1 MKPTPLPGLTRRRT
15 PLRRYGR
22 IAVWVLGI
30 PAALLIA
37 LYLILLITPIPLPF
51 LREPVRDAVLS
62 ALGPES
68 QLELGGM
75 SLAVEGGTWPVL
87 RFSPVVYTD
96 LKSGAKIRM
105 EALEV
110 GFSPVRALWG
120 QPGATVTMVAP
131 HIQVIQDLF
140 GPRVTSFEL
149 VDDPNNAGQTTVR
162 VLEGSDA
169 FPQIGIRSGGIEIQ
183 GALPEGSTANMRS
196 DNDWLVYNLEA
207 AESGMA
213 EIVNQ
218 AKQGT
223 FSRLRIRD
231 GKLEMNDAL
240 YGLFRTFEDLT
251 LDLTPSPDGT
261 VTKGTFSADF
271 GGTVLQGSVERTVQ
285 PDGSSRL
292 RSGVTNI
299 DFSAVIP
306 FINDQEAIVGV
317 LGAGAFSLNIDF
329 SREGKMTD
337 GQFDVDMTGM
347 DLRVQDDLFPIAS
360 SIIRIDWDPDVAR
373 FTMSEAGFRVGSTSA
388 KASGVFALG
397 LDENWGPTVG
407 VSMTMRDVSIDDGSG
422 PPDVPFAKMEFS
434 GWSAPLYGAVGVES
448 FVAEKPGARLAAIG
462 RIDMLREGMGFDM
475 DIGGEGITSDDLKR
489 LWPYFMAGSS
499 REWFVNNIPTG
510 EIISTTMK
518 YNFPVGSVAMDGE
531 EQKPLPPGSMSI
543 DMLAKDV
550 AITPVAGMAPIALQ
564 GNTRLTLRDANLM
577 IESEGARYPTPKGDI
592 SLANVAF
599 TMSGGAQPGHS
610 VVEISGDISGGI
622 PAVVALAKEQQPEAI
637 ASANLP
643 LNLDALAGSLQLGL
657 VATIMVDDKSQ
668 MTSFGYAVNGTLRD
682 FGSTEKI
689 QDRTIS
695 GGQLTI
701 AASQDGY
708 RVAGQAEI
716 DGLDADVVV
725 QGAGTTPPELLLSST
740 IKVADLKKMGF
751 DASEILS
758 GSVKFV
764 ARPMQ
769 DGSLQMVVDL
779 ADAGLNIKD
788 LGITKAVGVP
798 GELKAA
804 IRQDGTVTDLSQVTL
819 SFGTVD
825 LAGNIKFD
833 TEKGL
838 QSAEFTTF
846 ALSDGDSAQ
855 VALTPIEGG
864 GYEVRLRGQQ
874 LDLKPML
881 NRFFKLGEGTGG
893 PQASAFNDTIVLDVE
908 LDRAL
913 GYYRTTAYN
922 IDLALTLKGTDMRR
936 ATMQASFG
944 GERSLSITTNN
955 APDGRTLSV
964 AFNDLGTLLRFLN
977 VYPNV
982 EGGAGTLVMR
992 YDNEQKA
999 DFGTFLLQNFAIV
1012 NEENV
1017 AQIVGNHRESQ
1028 EMIAANNK
1036 LEFRTGQVEFV
1047 RRKDRVEV
1055 TDGMLAGDSAG
1066 GTLKGFIYT
1075 EAGQYDLTGTYV
1087 PLFGLSRAI
1096 QRVPL
1101 LGALLAGNEGEGV
1114 FGITFA
1120 VRGALDNPTFQ
1131 ANPLSALAVGPFRR
1145 IFEYRARELPRVD

>member
-15 PLRRYGR
+15 PARRFGR

-37 LYLILLITPIPLPF
+37 LYLVLLIMPIPLPF
-51 LREPVRDAVLS
+51 LRGPVRDAVLS

-68 QLELGGM
+68 QLDLGDM
-75 SLAVEGGTWPVL
+75 ALAVEGGTWPVF
-87 RFSPVVYTD
+87 RFAPVVYTD

-120 QPGATVTMVAP
+120 QPGATVTIVAP

-140 GPRVTSFEL
+140 GPRITSFEL
-149 VDDPNNAGQTTVR
+149 VDDPNAGQTTVR
-162 VLEGSDA
+162 VLEGRDA

-183 GALPEGSTANMRS
+183 GTLPEGSTANMRS

-207 AESGMA
+207 AEAGM
-213 EIVNQ
+213 EQIVQQ
-218 AKQGT
+218 AAAGR
-223 FSRLRIRD
+223 FSRLIIRD
-231 GKLEMNDAL
+231 GRLDMNDAL
-240 YGLFRTFEDLT
+240 YGLFRTFTDLNI
-251 LDLTPSPDGT
+251 DLTPSPDGT
-261 VTKGTFSADF
+261 VTKGTFSTDF
-271 GGTVLQGSVERTVQ
+271 GGTVMQGSVERAVGV
-285 PDGSSRL
+285 DGNARL

-299 DFSAVIP
+299 DFASVIP
-306 FINDQEAIVGV
+306 FINDQEAIVGI
-317 LGAGAFSLNIDF
+317 LGAGALSIDVGF
-329 SREGKMTD
+329 DRATGKLTD
-337 GQFDVDMTGM
+337 GRFDIDMTGM
-347 DLRVQDDLFPIAS
+347 DFRVQDDLFPIAS
-360 SIIRIDWDPDVAR
+360 SIITIDWEPAEAR
-373 FTMSEAGFRVGSTSA
+373 FTMAEAGFRIGSSSA

-397 LDENWGPTVG
+397 LDESWGPTVG
-407 VSMTMRDVSIDDGSG
+407 VSMTMRDVSIDSNG
-422 PPDVPFAKMEFS
+422 PPEVPFTSMEFS
-434 GWSAPLYGAVGVES
+434 GWSAPLYGAVGIES

-475 DIGGEGITSDDLKR
+475 TIGGSGITADDLKR
-489 LWPYFMAGSS
+489 LWPYFMAGPS

-531 EQKPLPPGSMSI
+531 EQKPLPPDSMSI

-550 AITPVAGMAPIALQ
+550 AITPMAGMDPIKLEGQ
-564 GNTRLTLRDANLM
+564 TRLTLRDADLM
-577 IESEGARYPTPKGDI
+577 IEATGAKYPTPKGDI

-599 TMSGGAQPGHS
+599 TMSAGDTPGHS
-610 VVEISGDISGGI
+610 VVEISGDVGGGI
-622 PAVVALAKEQQPEAI
+622 PALVALAKEQQPEAI
-637 ASANLP
+637 AAANLP
-643 LNLDALAGSLQLGL
+643 LDLDKLSGSLQLGL
-657 VATIMVDDKSQ
+657 VATIMIDGKSQ
-668 MTSFGYAVNGTLRD
+668 MTEFGYAINGTLRD
-682 FGSTEKI
+682 FGSTEPI
-689 QDRTIS
+689 QAHTIS

-708 RVAGQAEI
+708 RVAGQAQV
-716 DGLDADVVV
+716 DGLDANVVV
-725 QGAGTTPPELLLSST
+725 QGVGTTPPELLLSST
-740 IKVADLKKMGF
+740 LNVADLKAMGF
-751 DASEILS
+751 DASEFMS
-758 GSVKFV
+758 GKVKFV
-764 ARPMQ
+764 ARPMP
-769 DGSLQMVVDL
+769 DGSLQMVVDI
-779 ADAGLNIKD
+779 ADAALTIND
-788 LGITKAVGVP
+788 LGITKATGVP

-804 IRQDGTVTDLSQVTL
+804 IRQDGTLTDLSQVTL

-825 LAGNIKFD
+825 LEGGLKFD
-833 TEKGL
+833 TEAGL
-838 QSAEFTTF
+838 QSAEFTRF
-846 ALSDGDSAQ
+846 ALSEGDSAQ
-855 VALTPIEGG
+855 VSLTPISN

-893 PQASAFNDTIVLDVE
+893 PQASAFTQTIVLDAE

-913 GYYRTTAYN
+913 GFYRTTAYN
-922 IDLALTLKGTDMRR
+922 IDMALTLKGTDMQR
-936 ATMQASFG
+936 ATLQASFG
-944 GERSLSITTNN
+944 NERSLSVATNA

-999 DFGTFLLQNFAIV
+999 DFGTFLLNNFAIV
-1012 NEENV
+1012 DEENV
-1017 AQIVGNHRESQ
+1017 ASIVGNHRESQ

-1036 LEFRTGQVEFV
+1036 LEFRTGQVEFI
-1047 RRKDRVEV
+1047 RRKDRVEI
-1055 TDGMLAGDSAG
+1055 TDGMVAGSNVG

-1075 EAGQYDLTGTYV
+1075 ESGQYDLTGTYV
-1087 PLFGLSRAI
+1087 PLFGLSQAI

-1114 FGITFA
+1114 FGVTFA
-1120 VRGALDNPTFQ
+1120 VRGPLDNPVFQ
-1131 ANPLSALAVGPFRR
+1131 ANPLSMLAVGPFRR
-1145 IFEYRARELPRVD
+1145 IFEYRARELPRTD